1 VKTRPKAR
9 NNNESKSKLNNN
21 HVTMIKKILLAV
33 SGLGHAEEMLKTLRE
48 IPSIQSAKITVLHV
62 VPAKSTAANMTAKW
76 EEGGKILANAI
87 QMLNLDASEVSSILR
102 QGDPKDV
109 VCQVADEIDADLIV
123 MGSRGLKRLQS
134 ILSNSVSQYVFQ
146 LSSRPMLL
154 VKDDIYVKRIKRI
167 MVAIDNSDAAKN
179 CLKLAL
185 FLLRDIQGGELILAN
200 IATDFGGKKSE
211 ITQVTSDKSPVLAA
225 AVAEAEKYGIKPRC
239 YISSGKPGE
248 EICRLAEE
256 LSVDLLLLGSPD
268 RRPSIAKSFVDI
280 DRLIGASLSDYVRVN
295 ATCPV
300 LLARTLD

>member
-1 VKTRPKAR
+1 
-9 NNNESKSKLNNN
+9 
-21 HVTMIKKILLAV
+21 MIRRILLAV
-33 SGLGHAEEMLKTLRE
+33 SGLGHAEEMLKTLKE
-48 IPSIQSAKITVLHV
+48 IPSIQSAKVTILHV
-62 VPAKSTAANMTAKW
+62 VPAQSTATTMTAKW
-76 EEGGKILANAI
+76 ENGGKILANAI
-87 QMLNLDASEVSSILR
+87 QTLNLDPSQVSSILR
-102 QGDPKDV
+102 EGEPKDV
-109 VCQVADEIDADLIV
+109 VCQVADEIDADLII

-167 MVAIDNSDAAKN
+167 MVAIDNSDSAKN

-185 FLLRDIQGGELILAN
+185 FLLRDIQGGQLILAN
-200 IATDFGGKKSE
+200 IATDIGGKRSE
-211 ITQVTSDKSPVLAA
+211 ITEVNSEKNPVLAA
-225 AVAEAEKYGIKPRC
+225 AVAEAQKQGIQSRS

-256 LSVDLLLLGSPD
+256 LNVDLLLLGSPD

-280 DRLIGASLSDYVRVN
+280 DRLIGSSLSDYVRVN

-300 LLARTLD
+300 LLARTIA

>member
-1 VKTRPKAR
+1 
-9 NNNESKSKLNNN
+9 
-21 HVTMIKKILLAV
+21 MIRRILLAV
-33 SGLGHAEEMLKTLRE
+33 SGLGHAEEMLKTLKE
-48 IPSIQSAKITVLHV
+48 IPSIQSAKVTILHV
-62 VPAKSTAANMTAKW
+62 VPAQSTATTMTAKW
-76 EEGGKILANAI
+76 ENGGKILANAI
-87 QMLNLDASEVSSILR
+87 QTLNLDPSQVSSILR
-102 QGDPKDV
+102 EGEPKDV
-109 VCQVADEIDADLIV
+109 VCQVADEIDADLII

-167 MVAIDNSDAAKN
+167 MVAIDNSDSAKN

-185 FLLRDIQGGELILAN
+185 FLLRDIQGGQLILAN
-200 IATDFGGKKSE
+200 IATDLGGKKSE
-211 ITQVTSDKSPVLAA
+211 ITEVNPDKNPVLAA
-225 AVAEAEKYGIKPRC
+225 AVAEAQKQGIQSRS

-256 LSVDLLLLGSPD
+256 LNVDLLLLGSPD

-280 DRLIGASLSDYVRVN
+280 DRLIGSSLSDYVRVN

-300 LLARTLD
+300 LLARTIA

>member
-1 VKTRPKAR
+1 
-9 NNNESKSKLNNN
+9 
-21 HVTMIKKILLAV
+21 MIHKILLAV
-33 SGLGHAEEMLKTLRE
+33 SGLGHAEEMLKILRE

-76 EEGGKILANAI
+76 EEGGRILANAI
-87 QMLNLDASEVSSILR
+87 QTLNLDASEVSSILR

-211 ITQVTSDKSPVLAA
+211 ITQVTADKNPVLAA
-225 AVAEAEKYGIKPRC
+225 AVVEAEKYGLKPRC

-256 LSVDLLLLGSPD
+256 LNVDLLLLGSPD

-300 LLARTLD
+300 LLARTIA